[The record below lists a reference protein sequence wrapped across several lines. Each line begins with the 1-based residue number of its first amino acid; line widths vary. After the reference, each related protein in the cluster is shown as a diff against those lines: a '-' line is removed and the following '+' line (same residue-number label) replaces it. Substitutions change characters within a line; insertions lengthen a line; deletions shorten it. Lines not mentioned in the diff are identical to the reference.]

1 MRNAKSYFLIYNYFS
16 SLEARMKQVLV
27 FLVLIVSSKI
37 FGQNEI
43 VGKWNT
49 DKENSIVKIYE
60 DRGELFGKIISSDQ
74 PGVVGKINLRNLE
87 NKGDYWEGELFVF
100 KRRSWYDVSMHEEND
115 TLYLVIS
122 VGFFEKEV
130 QWPRG

>member
-74 PGVVGKINLRNLE
+74 PGVVGKSI
-87 NKGDYWEGELFVF
+87 
-100 KRRSWYDVSMHEEND
+100 
-115 TLYLVIS
+115 
-122 VGFFEKEV
+122 
-130 QWPRG
+130 

>member
-115 TLYLVIS
+115 TLYLLIS

>member
-1 MRNAKSYFLIYNYFS
+1 MEHR
-16 SLEARMKQVLV
+16 Q
-27 FLVLIVSSKI
+27 
-37 FGQNEI
+37 
-43 VGKWNT
+43 
-49 DKENSIVKIYE
+49 
-60 DRGELFGKIISSDQ
+60 GELYRK
-74 PGVVGKINLRNLE
+74 NLRGPWRAVWENHLLRSARSCRE
-87 NKGDYWEGELFVF
+87 NQSEKLRNKGDYWEGELFVF

>member
-1 MRNAKSYFLIYNYFS
+1 
-16 SLEARMKQVLV
+16 MKQVLV

-115 TLYLVIS
+115 TLYLLIS

>member
-1 MRNAKSYFLIYNYFS
+1 MRNAKSYFLIYNYFC

-49 DKENSIVKIYE
+49 VKENSIVEIYE
-60 DRGELFGKIISSDQ
+60 DSGELFGKIISSDQ
-74 PGVVGKINLRNLE
+74 PEVVGKINLRNLE
-87 NKGDYWEGELFVF
+87 NKGDHWEGELFVF
-100 KRRSWYDVSMHEEND
+100 KRRSWYDVSIHEEND
-115 TLYLVIS
+115 TLYLIIS

>member
-1 MRNAKSYFLIYNYFS
+1 MRNAKSYFLIYNYFC

-49 DKENSIVKIYE
+49 GKENSIVEIYE
-60 DRGELFGKIISSDQ
+60 DSGALFGKIISSDQ

-87 NKGDYWEGELFVF
+87 NKGDHWEGELFVF
-100 KRRSWYDVSMHEEND
+100 KRRSWYDVSIHEEND
-115 TLYLVIS
+115 TLYLIIS

>member
-1 MRNAKSYFLIYNYFS
+1 
-16 SLEARMKQVLV
+16 MKQVLV